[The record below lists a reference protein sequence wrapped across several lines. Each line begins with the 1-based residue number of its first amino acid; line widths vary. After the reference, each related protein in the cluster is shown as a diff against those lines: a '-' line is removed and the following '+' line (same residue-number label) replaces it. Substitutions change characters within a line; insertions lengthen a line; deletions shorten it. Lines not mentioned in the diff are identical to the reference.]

1 MQNKNKKEK
10 NKEKEVDIMCKI
22 NGKKLGEIRKNAG
35 MSQRELA
42 KQLGVSPSAISH
54 YEKGDTN
61 PSDETL
67 EKICVLLKITKD
79 DVEIKNLGYSF
90 LDQISKTANNARN
103 RKGFVHYL
111 NPEETEEWITSKRK
125 LSDEEEKTEIKNALR
140 NSFGIGNKKYVL
152 IDPVLIH
159 VPNWQRTTDM
169 AKTEEIAVNFDE
181 DKFDPI
187 KVYINEERFNVADG
201 AHRLVSVIKRNINKN
216 DKVKILAEVLSCNEY
231 EAINTFLGQ
240 QSGRKPMTVSDT
252 YRAAIK
258 ANITDYLT
266 FKEIFES
273 YNIQITA
280 EMETLSNPVGIIK
293 PSAGA
298 LRLANRNKT
307 ELKIALDLINDL
319 HWNGSTEKNAYTLRT
334 IRTLIKLCA
343 TFGTTKTEQKL
354 LNRCKGATY
363 YESKVF
369 PVKSNAELYDLLAE
383 EINK

>member
-54 YEKGDTN
+54 YEKGDAN

-319 HWNGSTEKNAYTLRT
+319 HWNGSTER
-334 IRTLIKLCA
+334 I
-343 TFGTTKTEQKL
+343 
-354 LNRCKGATY
+354 
-363 YESKVF
+363 
-369 PVKSNAELYDLLAE
+369 
-383 EINK
+383 IN

>member
-1 MQNKNKKEK
+1 
-10 NKEKEVDIMCKI
+10 MCKI

-54 YEKGDTN
+54 YEKGDAN

-216 DKVKILAEVLSCNEY
+216 DKVKILAETQE
-231 EAINTFLGQ
+231 
-240 QSGRKPMTVSDT
+240 R
-252 YRAAIK
+252 
-258 ANITDYLT
+258 DY
-266 FKEIFES
+266 IF
-273 YNIQITA
+273 YL
-280 EMETLSNPVGIIK
+280 MM
-293 PSAGA
+293 
-298 LRLANRNKT
+298 
-307 ELKIALDLINDL
+307 
-319 HWNGSTEKNAYTLRT
+319 
-334 IRTLIKLCA
+334 
-343 TFGTTKTEQKL
+343 
-354 LNRCKGATY
+354 
-363 YESKVF
+363 
-369 PVKSNAELYDLLAE
+369 
-383 EINK
+383 